1 MTARVEVPADTA
13 LRQER
18 ASDPTVSAWVSA
30 NAGAGKTT
38 VLVRRVIRLLLGGN
52 FAGADPLP
60 HLHQGRRRQHGE
72 QGLETLSKWV
82 RLDDDALDAAIREVS
97 PRAPTTDS
105 ARNGAAA
112 VRTGA

>member
-1 MTARVEVPADTA
+1 MTARVEVPAETA

-52 FAGADPLP
+52 SPARILCLTFTKAAAANMANKV
-60 HLHQGRRRQHGE
+60 
-72 QGLETLSKWV
+72 LETLSKWV
-82 RLDDDALDAAIREVS
+82 RLRRRCARRSDPRSIATRADDQ
-97 PRAPTTDS
+97 S
-105 ARNGAAA
+105 ARNSAEA
-112 VRTGA
+112 VRTSA